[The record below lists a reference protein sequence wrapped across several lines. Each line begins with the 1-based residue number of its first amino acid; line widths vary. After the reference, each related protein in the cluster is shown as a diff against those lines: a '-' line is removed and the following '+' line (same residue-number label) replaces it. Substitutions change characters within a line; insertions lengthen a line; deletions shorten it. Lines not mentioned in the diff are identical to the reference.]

1 MPKRE
6 PRPASHFRLKIG
18 GHEQVGV
25 FREVSGLESETEI
38 VEHKSVDENGNPFVR
53 KVPGHTKW
61 SNLTFKRGVD
71 ENLELWKWR
80 DQVIKEGPD
89 AARVDGTIEL
99 LDYKGSVI
107 STYKFVQGWP
117 IKYSGGT
124 LNATSNEVAL
134 EEIQICHEG
143 LERT

>member
-1 MPKRE
+1 MPSRE

-18 GHEQVGV
+18 GHEKVGV

-38 VEHKSVDENGNPFVR
+38 VEHKSVDQNGNPFTR

-61 SNLTFKRGVD
+61 SNLTLKRGVD
-71 ENLELWKWR
+71 EDLELWKWR

-89 AARVDGTIEL
+89 TARVDGVIEL
-99 LDYKGSVI
+99 LDYKGTVI
-107 STYKFVQGWP
+107 STYKFIQGWP

-124 LNATSNEVAL
+124 LNATSNEIAL